1 MDIITST
8 MLLAQNQDSKIF
20 KLEILNDETLRFV

>member
-20 KLEILNDETLRFV
+20 NLEILNDETLRFG